1 MNGRDN
7 AAVRAFFD
15 ARAAKWDETCPHD
28 PAKLQIIA
36 RLCCLVPGAAVLDV
50 ACGTGVMFG
59 PLLAHGAESIT
70 GIDLSPNM
78 VAEAR
83 KKWSGEPRVRLL
95 TGDALDLGMP
105 GFDLAVIY
113 SAYPHFP
120 DREAL
125 ARAMARCLAPHG
137 RFLVAHSESR
147 AAINGRHHSPPVQA
161 VSTTL
166 RPAAQEA
173 PVWEP
178 FFALATLIDT
188 PELYV
193 LSGTLR

>member
-1 MNGRDN
+1 
-7 AAVRAFFD
+7 
-15 ARAAKWDETCPHD
+15 
-28 PAKLQIIA
+28 
-36 RLCCLVPGAAVLDV
+36 
-50 ACGTGVMFG
+50 
-59 PLLAHGAESIT
+59 
-70 GIDLSPNM
+70 
-78 VAEAR
+78 
-83 KKWSGEPRVRLL
+83 
-95 TGDALDLGMP
+95 
-105 GFDLAVIY
+105 
-113 SAYPHFP
+113 
-120 DREAL
+120 
-125 ARAMARCLAPHG
+125 MARCLAPHG

-178 FFALATLIDT
+178 FFALDTLIDT